1 MLGAFINLVKTFVMY
16 VAHCLTIKSAR
27 KKFERDFGKSN
38 NYFYVTVKPGILV
51 HSELNSLEQLGELV
65 KYSIRFNHVEGY
77 LAALPNT
84 RTVKIVSVK
93 VYAGAGYEAISR
105 QLKIKCLEDL
115 QAQGY
120 TARIT

>member
-1 MLGAFINLVKTFVMY
+1 MLSAFINLVKTFVMY

-27 KKFERDFGKSN
+27 KKFERDFDRSN
-38 NYFYVTVKPGILV
+38 NYFYVTVKPGILA
-51 HSELNSLEQLGELV
+51 HSELSSLEQLGKLV

-84 RTVKIVSVK
+84 RTVSIMSVNL
-93 VYAGAGYEAISR
+93 YAGAGYGDIVR
-105 QLKIKCLEDL
+105 QLKMKCLEDL

-120 TARIT
+120 KASIT